1 MVRNLVGLL
10 RTSAVLCGI
19 AGLCLSGCGQTEAP
33 GPDDAAA
40 NAAPGSPVTS
50 KADEDLSR
58 IINEATTRFTSLDY
72 AFNEDLLRIVDETE
86 AYLAAAPEARKS
98 MKVPRHLSKLD
109 EQEELDHF
117 RSTITN
123 WEAKTGK
130 KLRAE
135 IDRTK
140 AAVAKRAA
148 NDKEAAIA
156 FNKDF
161 SATFDEFI
169 KVEVNDLRERR
180 NRWIHDRAAPL
191 IEEIKSKTPAEADRL
206 RKILDTPPYDL
217 PSDKAKAA

>member
-1 MVRNLVGLL
+1 MARNLFSRMRNSALL
-10 RTSAVLCGI
+10 SGI
-19 AGLCLSGCGQTEAP
+19 ACLCLSGCGRTETP
-33 GPDDAAA
+33 VPDEPAVS
-40 NAAPGSPVTS
+40 AAPRSPAAS

-58 IINEATTRFTSLDY
+58 IINEASTRFTSLDY

-86 AYLAAAPEARKS
+86 AYLAAAPDARKT
-98 MKVPRHLSKLD
+98 MKLPRHLPKLD

-117 RSTITN
+117 RTTITN

-140 AAVAKRAA
+140 AAVASRAA

-180 NRWIHDRAAPL
+180 NRWIHERAAPL
-191 IEEIKSKTPAEADRL
+191 IEEIRSKDAAEADRM
-206 RKILDTPPYDL
+206 RKILDAPPYDI
-217 PSDKAKAA
+217 PSDKAKAS

>member
-1 MVRNLVGLL
+1 MARNDFSRL
-10 RTSAVLCGI
+10 RTSAVLSGI
-19 AGLCLSGCGQTEAP
+19 AGLCLSGCGRTDTPIADNP
-33 GPDDAAA
+33 AAS
-40 NAAPGSPVTS
+40 AAPRSPDAS

-58 IINEATTRFTSLDY
+58 IINEASTRFTSLDY

-86 AYLAAAPEARKS
+86 AYLAAAPDARKS
-98 MKVPRHLSKLD
+98 MKAPRHLPKLD

-117 RSTITN
+117 RSTTTN

-140 AAVAKRAA
+140 AAVASRAA

-191 IEEIKSKTPAEADRL
+191 IEEIKSKSPAEAERL
-206 RKILDTPPYDL
+206 RKILDTPPYDI
-217 PSDKAKAA
+217 PSETAKAA